1 MQRFYKPV
9 LLRWRHPQKQGDS
22 FPDWWLLNGRHQNGL
37 GHPNLNRIGIYV
49 KWDGYSLGW
58 QKHGFAR
65 VDLIAFHV
73 RSAEV
78 LRDGLGGKLCLT
90 DVPKIS
96 RQVYGLTCRQDQMRI
111 RWLTQH
117 MTAPQRWV
125 TVGSIGLE
133 MTQNGITKRIISCL
147 SWDESRWIDYL
158 FCGRQWSHCMSLM
171 SLCSWRRLT
180 VP

>member
-22 FPDWWLLNGRHQNGL
+22 FPDWWLLKGRHQNGL

-49 KWDGYSLGW
+49 KCDGYSLGW

-78 LRDGLGGKLCLT
+78 LRDGLGRKLCLT
-90 DVPKIS
+90 DVPKVS
-96 RQVYGLTCRQDQMRI
+96 RQVYGLTCRQDQNQVTHAAYDCTAKMSHRRI
-111 RWLTQH
+111 HRLGNDSKWHHEKNHFLSKL
-117 MTAPQRWV
+117 RWV
-125 TVGSIGLE
+125 Q
-133 MTQNGITKRIISCL
+133 MNRL
-147 SWDESRWIDYL
+147 SLLRMAVVTLHVFNEPL
-158 FCGRQWSHCMSLM
+158 
-171 SLCSWRRLT
+171 
-180 VP
+180 

>member
-22 FPDWWLLNGRHQNGL
+22 FPDWWLLKGRHQNGL
-37 GHPNLNRIGIYV
+37 GHPNLNGIGIYV
-49 KWDGYSLGW
+49 KCDGYSLGW

-65 VDLIAFHV
+65 LISLRSTCGRPRYSAMALAGNLSHRRTQSLSPGV
-73 RSAEV
+73 RPHLQTGSDE
-78 LRDGLGGKLCLT
+78 
-90 DVPKIS
+90 
-96 RQVYGLTCRQDQMRI
+96 I